1 MRDAQSMNKKMMLFL
16 YLVLFICAFPA
27 SVAAQSAPPGTGT
40 ENECGVFEGNLSFQL
55 ADGKTGCLKS
65 LMTKLSYTADNR
77 ERILRAAALNAAP
90 RTFVWLVSD
99 AKACP
104 TLTWISAPMDAGRE
118 SAEQRIFAECQKE
131 LDSRVVKLGR
141 TPGPQ
146 CQCQLV
152 VRDGVSPLT
161 GIALQKRINDIT
173 EARAKPQ
180 ARADQLASNAR
191 ETSTAPAGNTP
202 AIKPPTAGT
211 PGASSLSLVTQAP
224 SPVPPSS
231 LSTSSPS
238 NQNTV
243 ATASPAANQ
252 ITKAAVPV
260 QPTPGPAASAAPAQ
274 IFAHRKALVIGN
286 DNYTSVS
293 KLLNARADA
302 TALGKVLVELGYK
315 VTVRQDLTE
324 KEMKSALRQFRNEV
338 EGGDEVLFFYAG
350 HGVQLGSAN
359 YLLPIDIKGDS
370 EEQVKDEA
378 IELQRVLDSFN
389 EKRVKLALAVIDAC
403 RDNPFPKSGRAIG
416 GRGLAPTTAA
426 TGQMVVFSAG
436 SGQQALDKLGP
447 GDKDPNGLFTR
458 VFLNEIRT
466 PGVRVDNVIRE
477 VRKKVV
483 DAAKSIGHEQVPAIY
498 DQVVG
503 DFYFKR

>member
-1 MRDAQSMNKKMMLFL
+1 MLVL
-16 YLVLFICAFPA
+16 YLVLFISAFPI
-27 SVAAQSAPPGTGT
+27 SVSAQSLPPGTGTGT
-40 ENECGVFEGNLSFQL
+40 ENECGVFEGNLTFKL
-55 ADGKTGCLKS
+55 ADGKTGCIKS
-65 LMTKLSYTADNR
+65 LMTKLNYSADNR
-77 ERILRAAALNAAP
+77 ERILRAADMNAAP
-90 RTFVWLVSD
+90 RTLVWLVSD
-99 AKACP
+99 VKACP
-104 TLTWISAPMDAGRE
+104 TLTWISSPMDAGRE

-131 LDSRVVKLGR
+131 LDSRVAKLGR
-141 TPGPQ
+141 TPAPQ
-146 CQCQLV
+146 CRCELV

-161 GIALQKRINDIT
+161 GIAFQKRITEIL

-180 ARADQLASNAR
+180 ARADQLASNSR
-191 ETSTAPAGNTP
+191 ETSTAAAGNTP
-202 AIKPPTAGT
+202 AIKPPNAGT
-211 PGASSLSLVTQAP
+211 SNAPSPSVVTQAP
-224 SPVPPSS
+224 STAPS
-231 LSTSSPS
+231 SSPS
-238 NQNTV
+238 YQNTV
-243 ATASPAANQ
+243 ATTAPAANQ
-252 ITKAAVPV
+252 ITKAAVPMS
-260 QPTPGPAASAAPAQ
+260 PTPGPSATAAPAQ
-274 IFAHRKALVIGN
+274 VFANRKALVIGN

-302 TALGKVLVELGYK
+302 NALGKVLVELGYK
-315 VTVRQDLTE
+315 VTVRQDLSE

-378 IELQRVLDSFN
+378 IELQRILDSFN

-458 VFLNEIRT
+458 VFLSEIRA

-483 DAAKSIGHEQVPAIY
+483 DAAKSVGHDQVPAIY

>member
-1 MRDAQSMNKKMMLFL
+1 MNKKLMLVL
-16 YLVLFICAFPA
+16 YLVLFICALPI
-27 SVAAQSAPPGTGT
+27 SVSAQSSPPGTSV
-40 ENECGVFEGNLSFQL
+40 ENECGVFEGNLTFKL

-65 LMTKLSYTADNR
+65 LMTRLNYSTDNR
-77 ERILRAAALNAAP
+77 DRILRSAEMNGAP

-99 AKACP
+99 VKACP
-104 TLTWISAPMDAGRE
+104 TLTWISSPMDAGRE
-118 SAEQRIFAECQKE
+118 AAEQRIFAECQKE
-131 LDSRVVKLGR
+131 LDSRVAKLGR

-146 CQCQLV
+146 CQCELV

-161 GIALQKRINDIT
+161 GIALQKRINDIL

-180 ARADQLASNAR
+180 ARADQLASSPR
-191 ETSTAPAGNTP
+191 ETSTAAAGNTP
-202 AIKPPTAGT
+202 AIKPPTAG
-211 PGASSLSLVTQAP
+211 PSSAPSPSVVTQAP
-224 SPVPPSS
+224 STAP
-231 LSTSSPS
+231 SSPS
-238 NQNTV
+238 SNQIAV
-243 ATASPAANQ
+243 ATAPPAANQ
-252 ITKAAVPV
+252 VTKAA
-260 QPTPGPAASAAPAQ
+260 GPSATAAPAQ

-286 DNYTSVS
+286 DNYSSVS

-302 TALGKVLVELGYK
+302 NALGKVLVELGYK

-378 IELQRVLDSFN
+378 IELQRILDSFN

-458 VFLNEIRT
+458 VFLNEIRA

-483 DAAKSIGHEQVPAIY
+483 DAAKSVGHEQVPAIY

>member
-1 MRDAQSMNKKMMLFL
+1 MNKKLMLVL
-16 YLVLFICAFPA
+16 YLVLFICAFPI
-27 SVAAQSAPPGTGT
+27 SVSAQSAPPGTGV
-40 ENECGVFEGNLSFQL
+40 ENECGVFEGNLTFRF

-65 LMTKLSYTADNR
+65 LMTRLNYSADNR
-77 ERILRAAALNAAP
+77 DRIIRAAEMNGAP

-99 AKACP
+99 VKSCP

-118 SAEQRIFAECQKE
+118 AAEQRIFAECQKE
-131 LDSRVVKLGR
+131 LDSRVTKLGR

-146 CQCQLV
+146 CQCELV

-161 GIALQKRINDIT
+161 AITLQRRINDIL

-180 ARADQLASNAR
+180 ARPDQLAATPR
-191 ETSTAPAGNTP
+191 ETSTTSAGNAPAIRP
-202 AIKPPTAGT
+202 STAGPSGT
-211 PGASSLSLVTQAP
+211 PLPSVVPPVPSTAP
-224 SPVPPSS
+224 S
-231 LSTSSPS
+231 SSPANPS
-238 NQNTV
+238 TV
-243 ATASPAANQ
+243 ATASPAGNQ
-252 ITKAAVPV
+252 ITKAAAPLP
-260 QPTPGPAASAAPAQ
+260 PTPGPPATAAPAQ

-293 KLLNARADA
+293 KLFNARADA
-302 TALGKVLVELGYK
+302 NALGKVLIELGYK

-378 IELQRVLDSFN
+378 IELQRILDSFN

-447 GDKDPNGLFTR
+447 GDRDPNGLFTR
-458 VFLNEIRT
+458 VFLSEIRA

-483 DAAKSIGHEQVPAIY
+483 DAAKSVGHDQVPAIY